1 MIKYFVIFSTLILVN
16 CGPTV
21 ELSVLSQQQES
32 AQKTNS
38 TKGKAGKKKGKR
50 AVATGKML
58 DKPASS
64 HKVEGIVRDAERES
78 FDDGC

>member
-1 MIKYFVIFSTLILVN
+1 MD
-16 CGPTV
+16 
-21 ELSVLSQQQES
+21 
-32 AQKTNS
+32 AQKE
-38 TKGKAGKKKGKR
+38 KKGKR